1 MDYSL
6 FNDLIKSLKEVKGH
20 VEGKKK
26 LKTTKVNAAEEQPN
40 CTPKKIEDEIDLKT
54 IEEYEKNLKN
64 GNVEFISSDEVK
76 KELDL

>member
-1 MDYSL
+1 MDDSL

-26 LKTTKVNAAEEQPN
+26 LKTTKVNSVEQTN
-40 CTPKKIEDEIDLKT
+40 CTSEKNEDEIDLKI
-54 IEEYEKNLKN
+54 IEKYEKNLKN
-64 GNVEFISSDEVK
+64 GNVEFISFDEVK